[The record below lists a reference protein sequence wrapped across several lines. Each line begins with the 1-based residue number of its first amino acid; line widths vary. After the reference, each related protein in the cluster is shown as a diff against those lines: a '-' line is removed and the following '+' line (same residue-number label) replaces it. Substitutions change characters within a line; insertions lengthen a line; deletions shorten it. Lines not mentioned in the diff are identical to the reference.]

1 MRLLRLLRLLMR
13 IRLVHAI
20 RLAGAAR
27 RTGSMLGMENNSN
40 PQLDGQL
47 DSEYRAFV
55 RSLHGQAMT
64 AIVELER
71 WWRPDAYRIVALGGY
86 EGEGRDSQEVAAAL
100 EKHWRQ
106 VVEPSLQFLVFG
118 HPDPDVRL
126 TADVLVQRTWSVIM
140 IMTGARGAG
149 PMGGDEMSVAIHL
162 FHDGVAR
169 LRRAVY
175 HAPFRV
181 ERPEPQFEG
190 HVVGNR
196 EPLPE
201 RFLEMIRELQQS
213 GAIEIDESAG
223 AAGLA
228 DAVRQLSSVFFLP
241 AEERAAMFAENQVED
256 PAAEQSDADA
266 EDGEF
271 RFGFSV

>member
-241 AEERAAMFAENQVED
+241 AE
-256 PAAEQSDADA
+256 
-266 EDGEF
+266 
-271 RFGFSV
+271 

>member
-1 MRLLRLLRLLMR
+1 
-13 IRLVHAI
+13 
-20 RLAGAAR
+20 
-27 RTGSMLGMENNSN
+27 MLGKENTPN
-40 PQLDGQL
+40 PQLDSQL

-55 RSLHGQAMT
+55 RGLHSQAMT

-71 WWRPDAYRIVALGGY
+71 WWRPDTYRIVALGGY

-118 HPDPDVRL
+118 HPDPDVRFA
-126 TADVLVQRTWSVIM
+126 ADVLVQRTWSVIM
-140 IMTGARGAG
+140 IMSGARGAG
-149 PMGGDEMSVAIHL
+149 PMGADEMSVAIHL

-196 EPLPE
+196 EPLPA
-201 RFLEMIRELQQS
+201 RFLEIIRDLQQS
-213 GAIEIDESAG
+213 GAVQVDEEAG
-223 AAGLA
+223 SAGLA

-241 AEERAAMFAENQVED
+241 PDERAAKFAENQVAD

-271 RFGFSV
+271 RFGFNA